1 MKGRGGAGQAGRVDD
16 ARRHRAAH
24 LLCAHARARTTSG
37 TGCPRHVRAS
47 RLSPSATCVH
57 AVPCP
62 PARRCAGVFRGA
74 STSAPPSPARSD
86 TLPVPRSRLSAST
99 PADARRSHRTH
110 VRSHTAS
117 SVPCIRASSAFVM
130 SLPAAVHG
138 DVQIDGTRPEFVSGS
153 SRPSRAMSPAPP
165 RSRRVRE
172 SDVWRAGRGREGRAS
187 LPVYRAPMSGRS
199 NIFVCTP
206 DPASVPH
213 LSAWLAPVVRGPNT
227 RTLSVADIHHRR
239 HTENEEVY

>member
-1 MKGRGGAGQAGRVDD
+1 MQDGTVQRTFYVYTRAHGPPAGRVAPATSAPLGCLPPQRACAQCHAHPRD
-16 ARRHRAAH
+16 A
-24 LLCAHARARTTSG
+24 
-37 TGCPRHVRAS
+37 VQAS
-47 RLSPSATCVH
+47 S
-57 AVPCP
+57 
-62 PARRCAGVFRGA
+62 RGA
-74 STSAPPSPARSD
+74 STCAPPSPARSD
-86 TLPVPRSRLSAST
+86 TLPVPRSRLSAGT

-110 VRSHTAS
+110 VPSHTAS

-138 DVQIDGTRPEFVSGS
+138 DVQIDGTPPGFMSGS
-153 SRPSRAMSPAPP
+153 GRPSRAMSLAPP

-206 DPASVPH
+206 DPASALL
-213 LSAWLAPVVRGPNT
+213 LSAWSAPVVRGPNT
-227 RTLSVADIHHRR
+227 RTLSVADVHHGRR
-239 HTENEEVY
+239 PETEEAY